1 MNIAGFQKL
10 SLQDFPG
17 KVACIV
23 FTQGCNFRCGFCHN
37 PELIPFENDDLLDTE
52 ETVSYIKERKG
63 MLDGVVIT
71 GGEPT
76 LQKDLEGFLRQMKEI
91 GLAVKLDT
99 NGNAPDVL
107 KDLIDKDLIDY
118 IAMDYKYPL
127 DHYKE
132 IVRSDASEK
141 IKKSKELIESSG
153 IDHEFRVTV
162 VPDLF
167 TDNIIEQMSKELEN
181 SKVILQAFNNEV
193 VLDKKFRNY
202 RNTTEKFLEKVK
214 ERFNN
219 AVIR

>member
-10 SLQDFPG
+10 SLQDYPG

-37 PELIPFENDDLLDTE
+37 PELIPLESVDLLDTD
-52 ETVSYIKERKG
+52 ETISYITDRKS
-63 MLDGVVIT
+63 MLDGIVIT

-76 LQKDLEGFLRQMKEI
+76 LQKDLEGFLRQMKGL

-99 NGNAPDVL
+99 NGSASSIL
-107 KDLIDKDLIDY
+107 KDLISKGLIDY

-127 DHYKE
+127 ERYKNLVKVDIKDNIRRSKE
-132 IVRSDASEK
+132 I
-141 IKKSKELIESSG
+141 IESSG
-153 IDHEFRVTV
+153 IAHEFRITV
-162 VPDLF
+162 VPDIF
-167 TDNIIEQMSKELEN
+167 TDDIIEQMSRELEN

-193 VLDKKFRNY
+193 VLDEEFRKY
-202 RNTTEKFLEKVK
+202 KNTKSSFLEEVK
-214 ERFNN
+214 KRFNH

>member
-37 PELIPFENDDLLDTE
+37 PELIPFENADLLDTE
-52 ETVSYIKERKG
+52 ETVAYIKERKG

-76 LQKDLEGFLRQMKEI
+76 LQNDLQDFIRQMKYM
-91 GLAVKLDT
+91 GLYVKLDT
-99 NGNAPDVL
+99 NGSAPDVL
-107 KDLIDKDLIDY
+107 KDLIDKGLINY

-127 DHYKE
+127 NLYKE
-132 IVRSDASEK
+132 LVKSDASEK
-141 IKKSKELIESSG
+141 IKRSKEIIEASG
-153 IDHEFRVTV
+153 IDHEFRITV

-167 TDNIIEQMSKELEN
+167 TDDIIGQMSTELKN
-181 SKVILQAFNNEV
+181 SKAILQAFNNEV
-193 VLDKKFRNY
+193 VLDEEFRKY
-202 RNTTEKFLEKVK
+202 KNTKISFLEEVK
-214 ERFNN
+214 KRFEN
-219 AVIR
+219 AEIR